1 MISNSSIL
9 TVRDYQVYVSLGCTQ
24 EEQTITQP
32 VLFTCEI
39 IFSGPES
46 LNFEKTDQLQDAIDY
61 VEVCL
66 ALKRAAT
73 RKSHQLIE
81 HLGRNGLIEIIE
93 VLKRKNSSLHGI
105 VKLTSVKVRP
115 PVEGLLGGVSW
126 TCHANF

>member
-1 MISNSSIL
+1 MINNPSVL
-9 TVRDYQVYVSLGCTQ
+9 TVRDYQVYVSLGCTP

-39 IFSGPES
+39 IFSAAEDLS
-46 LNFEKTDQLQDAIDY
+46 FEKTDQLQDAIDY
-61 VEVCL
+61 VEVCQ

-81 HLGRNGLIEIIE
+81 RLGRNGLNEIVE
-93 VLKRKNSSLHGI
+93 VLKRKNSNLNGV

-115 PVEGLLGGVSW
+115 PVESLLGGVSW
-126 TCHANF
+126 TCHAYF